1 MRFRN
6 WQSNNVKTESAT
18 VSYDFDTKWGPVA
31 QRLEHAAHNRS
42 VGGSIPPGPTTPS
55 SRNYRV
61 RRQRENGSQITSDRP
76 MIDSRGTKPQ
86 PRESNEPFR
95 LSPIIR

>member
-1 MRFRN
+1 
-6 WQSNNVKTESAT
+6 
-18 VSYDFDTKWGPVA
+18 
-31 QRLEHAAHNRS
+31 
-42 VGGSIPPGPTTPS
+42 
-55 SRNYRV
+55 
-61 RRQRENGSQITSDRP
+61 